1 MTIIDSEQNIQD
13 ILLKRLCYENM
24 VEKWGVGGFH
34 TFSRSVFDRVR
45 AHTTVWN
52 GDAHS
57 DWTGLAYSVASGIR
71 SGLIGFSHWTSDTG
85 GYVRGPD
92 DPAED
97 LWARWMQFS
106 TFTPEYVLLL
116 GTNLTPWYPPYS
128 ADLVA
133 TLKRTANL
141 HHELIPYIKSY
152 SYLATQTGVPVM
164 RALFLEYPRDKNTY
178 SISDE
183 YFFGE
188 QFLVAPIVTESGEGQ
203 VYFPRGTDYLEY
215 FNKTLVYQGGRTEDF
230 ALPTTSIPVFV
241 KAGAIAPRGDIV
253 QANNKWTKAWRPW
266 LNIKVFPSFSVNS
279 STFAYYNGKSMTEIQ
294 MTTSRRGSCVKVQY
308 GDVGVEGKLVVYT
321 KDGPLEEPLSG
332 GTAGFC
338 DIDSLFS

>member
-1 MTIIDSEQNIQD
+1 MAIIDSEQNIQD

-97 LWARWMQFS
+97 LWARWMQFL

-116 GTNLTPWYPPYS
+116 GTNHTPWYSPYS

-203 VYFPRGTDYLEY
+203 VY
-215 FNKTLVYQGGRTEDF
+215 
-230 ALPTTSIPVFV
+230 IPVFV
-241 KAGAIAPRGDIV
+241 KAGAIVPRGDIV
-253 QANNKWTKAWRPW
+253 QANNQWTKDWRPQ
-266 LNIKVFPSFSVNS
+266 LNIELFPSFSVNS
-279 STFAYYNGKSMTEIQ
+279 STFAYYNGKSVTEIQ
-294 MTTSRRGSCVKVQY
+294 MTTSRRGSCVKVLWRRRCRS
-308 GDVGVEGKLVVYT
+308 E
-321 KDGPLEEPLSG
+321 
-332 GTAGFC
+332 AG
-338 DIDSLFS
+338 SVQEMGRWRSP